1 MVAIECQDCQRLSA
15 QDQCIDPQIKEVALM
30 SGLRHFLTAI
40 AVSAIMS
47 SSPAI
52 AQTSPQPTTA
62 TQVEKWTTK
71 QWEAAKKEWSK
82 DKKKWADCRNQ
93 SRDQKLEGRKSWSF
107 LYKCMTS

>member
-1 MVAIECQDCQRLSA
+1 MIAIECQDCQGLSA
-15 QDQCIDPQIKEVALM
+15 QDQCIDPHIKEVAPM
-30 SGLRHFLTAI
+30 AGLRLFLTAI

-47 SSPAI
+47 SSAAI
-52 AQTSPQPTTA
+52 AQTSLQPTTA

-82 DKKKWADCRNQ
+82 DKKKWADCRKE
-93 SRDQKLEGRKSWSF
+93 SRGLKLEGRKSWSF